1 MALGV
6 DVDYYVV
13 ARVKAEVVAQ
23 APLPGKMTPMSTYVT
38 ILLVAAVLVLIAA
51 VLIRAVTRKRHPAK
65 KCSRCG
71 KPSSHGYPESGWAE
85 SDRILPVCVDCLL
98 RQLDEDYCTFDGRAV
113 VIQPVAEFSCYI
125 FRPNKDWS
133 EAVRNDT
140 ESILARIEK
149 VCYSCGLDA
158 RYAWVNALEPA
169 PVAKVPRLG
178 IRQTLLTQASAR
190 PAALCG
196 RCTVQRIG
204 HSLRQQEGG
213 YLEICGPRG
222 KEDGLV
228 CGMG

>member
-1 MALGV
+1 MLS
-6 DVDYYVV
+6 
-13 ARVKAEVVAQ
+13 RRRS
-23 APLPGKMTPMSTYVT
+23 GKMSPMSTYETV
-38 ILLVAAVLVLIAA
+38 LLVAAVLVLIAA
-51 VLIRAVTRKRHPAK
+51 VLIRTVTQRKHRVK

-71 KPSSHGYPESGWAE
+71 KPSSNGYPVSGQAE
-85 SDRILPVCVDCLL
+85 SDSILPVCVDCLL
-98 RQLDEDYCTFDGRAV
+98 RQLDEDYLTFDGRAV
-113 VIQPVAEFSCYI
+113 VIQPVAEFTCYL
-125 FRPNKDWS
+125 FRPKKDWN

-140 ESILARIEK
+140 ESILAGLEK
-149 VCYSCGLDA
+149 LCHTCGLEA

-190 PAALCG
+190 PVALCA
-196 RCTVQRIG
+196 RCTVRRIAR
-204 HSLRQQEGG
+204 SLREQEGG